1 MTCFLKDKVPMD
13 QQADL
18 DEEIDEDDQ
27 PSLEVFTAIS
37 NYFRILKISPPNGA
51 VELALSYFRSI
62 KT

>member
-1 MTCFLKDKVPMD
+1 MD